1 MILLQGRGR
10 HSCYTCKFMEFIS
23 SWGLLRKLTWSP
35 NAETNRET
43 QTADYKL
50 MDICFFSTSHIWQQ
64 RVGSW
69 LLNWL
74 LKVVQTLLDSS
85 STKRHHFQT
94 YLVSSR
100 DSISQDQQ
108 DNDLPLTLPLKGVE
122 DVYTGSE
129 AAPKTSVLC
138 NPAIWLSSPWE
149 QTWQCNQDIDTR
161 RRITFPS
168 SLIPKWSSLTHPS
181 SLIPK

>member
-23 SWGLLRKLTWSP
+23 SWGQLRKLTWSP

-50 MDICFFSTSHIWQQ
+50 IMDICFFSTSHIWQQ

-100 DSISQDQQ
+100 DSINQDQQ

-149 QTWQCNQDIDTR
+149 QTWQCHQDMDTR
-161 RRITFPS
+161 
-168 SLIPKWSSLTHPS
+168 K
-181 SLIPK
+181 KK